1 MHCWAALDA
10 LQQPASRRP
19 RENAPNDALKA
30 PMRPLHLFALGF
42 TLATLVSLPAHAGDD
57 GPRLPCGV
65 TPQPSWTEPGQPPA
79 VQAWRGAAARGWAPP
94 ACTGWSA
101 ASADILVAVAGSFKH
116 DGDIDTLLAR
126 IGAISAK
133 TNVRYWSTTEKRWQ
147 PLVTEAFAL
156 SGPDA
161 AQRREDFTPAQFVKG
176 QNLHY
181 AQSDNRSSGKT
192 VYRER
197 VLQADRDRLVVVSEN
212 LSPVKM
218 MLITLFDSGD
228 MQTAYFVERRA
239 PGVWNFYSL
248 TRTRMAS
255 SLMPIGSDAS
265 YINRAV
271 AFYRLV
277 AAIPT
282 DQEPPAA
289 R

>member
-1 MHCWAALDA
+1 MT
-10 LQQPASRRP
+10 
-19 RENAPNDALKA
+19 
-30 PMRPLHLFALGF
+30 PLHALALALAFAFALGGLF
-42 TLATLVSLPAHAGDD
+42 APPARAADD
-57 GPRLPCGV
+57 GPRLPCAAQ
-65 TPQPSWTEPGQPPA
+65 PQPGYTEPGQPPA
-79 VQAWRGAAARGWAPP
+79 VQAWRGKAARDWVPP
-94 ACTGWSA
+94 ECTGWTPSA
-101 ASADILVAVAGSFKH
+101 ADILVAVAGSFRH
-116 DGDIDTLLAR
+116 DGDIDVLLAR

-133 TNVRYWSTTEKRWQ
+133 SNVRYWSTTEKAWK

-161 AQRREDFTPAQFVKG
+161 SLRRADFGAAQFAKG
-176 QNLHY
+176 QALFY

-197 VLQADRDRLVVVSEN
+197 VIAADRERLAMSCEN
-212 LSPVKM
+212 LTPVKM
-218 MLITLFDSGD
+218 MLITLFDVGD
-228 MQTAYFVERRA
+228 MQTAYFLERRA
-239 PGVWNFYSL
+239 PGVWSFYSL

-255 SLMPIGSDAS
+255 SLMPIGGDAS

>member
-1 MHCWAALDA
+1 MT
-10 LQQPASRRP
+10 
-19 RENAPNDALKA
+19 
-30 PMRPLHLFALGF
+30 PLHAFALAI
-42 TLATLVSLPAHAGDD
+42 TLAGLAGMPVRAADD
-57 GPRLPCGV
+57 GPRLPCAAQ
-65 TPQPSWTEPGQPPA
+65 PQPAYAEPGQPPA
-79 VQAWRGAAARGWAPP
+79 VQAWRGKMARDWVPP
-94 ACTGWSA
+94 ECTGWA
-101 ASADILVAVAGSFKH
+101 ASSADILVAVAGSFRH
-116 DGDIDTLLAR
+116 DGDIDGLLAR

-133 TNVRYWSTTEKRWQ
+133 SNVRYWSTTEKSWK

-156 SGPDA
+156 SGPDVT
-161 AQRREDFTPAQFVKG
+161 QRRADFGAAQFVKG

-197 VLQADRDRLVVVSEN
+197 VLAVDRERLAMTSEN
-212 LSPVKM
+212 QTPVKM
-218 MLITLFDSGD
+218 MVVTLFDVGD
-228 MQTAYFVERRA
+228 LQTAYFLERRS

-255 SLMPIGSDAS
+255 SLIPIGGDAS